1 MRGVHLLAAGLLS
14 AFGVSAATASP
25 PPAGIWANPSNS
37 VHVAF
42 KRCGEDMICGSVVWA
57 SLSAEADAR
66 RGGTDRLVG
75 TMLFRDFVEDG
86 AHSWSGDVYIPDIG
100 QNLSGTISQVDA
112 RTLVGEGCVFAGF
125 GCKSQTWKR
134 VK

>member
-1 MRGVHLLAAGLLS
+1 MRYLYRLAAIAL
-14 AFGVSAATASP
+14 AATAAPALAGS

-42 KRCGEDMICGSVVWA
+42 KRCGEEAICGTVVWA
-57 SLSAEADAR
+57 SAKAEADAQ

-75 TMLFRDFVEDG
+75 TMLFRDFVEEG
-86 AHSWSGDVYIPDIG
+86 PHSWSGEVYIPDIG
-100 QNLSGTISQVDA
+100 QSLSGTITQTDA

-125 GCKSQTWKR
+125 GCKAQTWKR
-134 VK
+134 LK